1 MTRSHLS
8 LVRKIARTTLALTCA
23 ALTPLALTQRASA
36 QVTASSQ
43 TVITGAIGNATG
55 VAIDRLGNLYIAD
68 GASNA
73 LLSSQGSNAAPAS
86 VLTGLTAP
94 AQLAVDTAGNLY
106 VANGTSNQVVK
117 IPYQSGALNVN
128 ATVTLGTG
136 LGTVTGVAVDNS
148 NNVYIVDAT
157 NKQLVKLASTTQT
170 VLTTALSAPK
180 QVAVDRLGN
189 VYIADAGSNMVVY
202 LPVGGGAASTVGTGL
217 NKPSGVA
224 TDAANNIYI
233 ADTGNGRVLEI
244 PSVSG
249 VPNTAGQIVL
259 TSTISAPAAL
269 TLDSRGS
276 LYIASANSVYRY
288 TAGGIYFGLLPV
300 GTTSQTFPVTLSFAG
315 PAAPAAIKVLTT
327 GITGLDYKDAGND
340 TCAAGATYAA
350 GNTCTVNVTFT
361 PAGVGPRYG
370 AIALYDATNKVIGR
384 VFLGGAGLGAL
395 LTIDP
400 GTLTALTP
408 TVNATAPF
416 NVLTTPHSVIT
427 DAAGNIFLAETGYT
441 TTTAPITAY
450 PARILEI
457 PAGQTTATVIATQGN
472 NGIAING
479 AGDLIIATGGATV
492 LLYPNEN
499 GTLNPTDVITLG
511 SGYARARVA
520 KTDVAGNVLWCDASG
535 NTLYE
540 QQVSAAIAGTAPTK
554 IPLTGY
560 STACLGV
567 ALDLYGNIAVADG
580 TAGKVLYIP
589 VNGTTPY
596 ETGSG
601 YAGAWGV
608 TFDASGSVWIGSST
622 TSVLG
627 RIPNENGTLVGADQ
641 TLSTVDGVKGFD
653 MWMDDTTGTLY
664 TTQGTGN
671 QIAFINIV
679 NRLATTHAF
688 ASTAIGNTTAS
699 TPYILSDS
707 GNQPATFTNG
717 GTVSFYD
724 TLDFPAVTGTS
735 PACNFTLSFSPGF
748 TCNLA
753 YAYAPQSNG
762 ARSATIDISS
772 TAVNN
777 AVLTLT
783 GTTTTAVAGTAT
795 LALALTTP
803 ATGSPAPG
811 QPLLFTAT
819 ATPSAATAATGPLT
833 FYVDGV
839 AKSSA
844 ILASNAASFSIP
856 AGLALG
862 SHTIGVTYAGDKNY
876 APITTAVT
884 TTISIVAATSTTTL
898 VASGTDVAVN
908 QTVNLTATVPGITG
922 LKTPTGT
929 ITFKDTSTSTT
940 LGTGTLNA
948 SGVATINAS
957 FATAGTHAIQ
967 ATYAGDAV
975 YSGSTSSSV
984 VITVGTFTATA
995 TALAVSPVQPT
1006 GGYTFGTAL
1015 TAAIAVTPQTGSG
1028 TPTGAIDLL
1037 LDGSP
1042 ITVNSALTSGKVAL
1056 TLSSINAGTHTLV
1069 AYYSGDTT
1077 YATSASSGFSF
1088 TVVKAS
1094 TATTSSTSSTANFAS
1109 VPVTF
1114 TANVSNVNVP
1124 TAAPSGT
1131 VTFFVGKASLGT
1143 VPVTAGSAAL
1153 TTTLLPAG
1161 TDSITAVYSGDAN
1174 DVTSTSAAITDV
1186 VTIVPT
1192 TLTLTAAPSVL
1203 VSGSTSVLTATVVG
1217 SPITGSFSGTITFYN
1232 GTTALATT
1240 NVSSGGTATYTT
1252 AAITAPTT
1260 AFTAT
1265 YSGNAVYATSTTATP
1280 TTVYTTDA
1288 GGSGVIATTTLG
1300 SGFTTTAG
1308 TAVDISGN
1316 LYISDATKG
1325 TVALITGG
1333 AGAQTT
1339 VASGLTSPSG
1349 LAVDGTGDL
1358 FIATGTTVTEYP
1370 SANGALSV
1378 SGAKKLGTSLGTVIG
1393 VAVDAAGNVY
1403 AADATNKQLVKIVP
1417 STSTQTVLS
1426 STLINPQ
1433 QVAVDSLGDVYVA
1446 DGTGNRVVYITAT
1459 GTASTVGTGLLNP
1472 TGVTVDAYNNVY
1484 IADTGNNRVL
1494 RIPFV
1499 GTAPSTAGQAILIPT
1514 VTAPGQLTI
1523 DRHLALYIGQG
1534 TSIFKWQSGAA
1545 SFGVLTPGVT
1555 SPTYTLTVT
1564 FPNAIT
1570 PAAINVL
1577 SSGQALGEYATTG
1590 GTCKAGTAYT
1600 AGQSCTVT
1608 VAFTAGATPGIRPGA
1623 VTFTAAAGQPLL
1635 TVYMGGVVY
1644 APAFYFDNP
1653 LVPLNKGVS
1662 VGTVNGLALAA
1673 IRGIAADGLG
1683 NVYLCDNTN
1692 GRIIQTNTTGST
1704 ATVLYTNTGCG
1715 SVALDGAGNLIVDD
1729 MGNNR
1734 MLLLPNENGAINGND
1749 AYIAATG
1756 FSGPRGMTLDG
1767 FGNIAV
1773 ADSTNVRVV
1782 IAPIGGAPISQSIP
1796 NIAGL
1801 KAPYDVAV
1809 DWQGNIAVADNS
1821 LNQIFYLPASGTGT
1835 TTVGPILCIPYA
1847 LAMDGAGAIYT
1858 TETGSTT
1865 TTGGVTTTT
1874 CPTGSAFGG
1883 ADVVRIAPGSTFY
1896 YQADGHASNDFAVAL
1911 DPQGNLYTSYAGN
1924 FAVQNRTS
1932 PPLTFSATIGTPSAA
1947 QPYTVVNGGPAPAT
1961 FTNATGIFYLD
1972 SLDFAVATA
1981 STQPCTFTGTFA
1993 PGAACEFGLVFNPVQ
2008 TGTRTADF
2016 TPAANQAN
2024 IGTSY
2029 VALTGT
2035 ATGTT
2040 TTSATSLALALTAP
2054 ANGLPFPY
2062 KSLSLT
2068 STLSG
2073 GSSPTGTVS
2082 LSIDGV
2088 FYGSQK
2094 AAATNTFV
2102 IAAGLSAGFHT
2113 AIATYSGDSANT
2125 TSSATLIVSAAG
2137 ATASAATLAIS
2148 PNAIAVLTP
2157 SNVSSCPYAGA
2168 VSFSSCTPV
2177 TLTAT
2182 VTGTS
2187 GGAIPTTIVQFEDSG
2202 VVIGQA
2208 TLNAAGVAT
2217 LVYNGFF
2224 TQGTHKLTANYIG
2237 DLTYAAA
2244 ISPAQTLTASYPGDY
2259 TLSLN
2264 PTSLTLTAGQVSSIT
2279 ISAIPVTGAPGGF
2292 YNGQI
2297 GLTCTGLP
2305 VYATCAVSPN
2315 TLYLDGT
2322 GTPTA
2327 GTLSIITQA
2336 GFVKNSSPF
2345 DGPLG
2350 TSAVRLCILPGMSL
2364 LLLFGSAKLRRRRG
2378 LVHAAATRNLLYVI
2392 ALAGLLSSVV
2402 ACGSHA
2408 ALAPKSGTYTV
2419 TVSGSGT
2426 GGVNH
2431 TVTMQVTIK

>member
-8 LVRKIARTTLALTCA
+8 LVRQIVRTTVALALA
-23 ALTPLALTQRASA
+23 AFSQRAFA

-43 TVITGAIGNATG
+43 TVITSAIGNAAG
-55 VAIDRLGNLYIAD
+55 VTVDALGNLYIAD
-68 GASNA
+68 GSNNA
-73 LLSSQGSNAAPAS
+73 LLSSQGSNAVPAS
-86 VLTGLTAP
+86 LLTGLTAP
-94 AQLAVDTAGNLY
+94 GQLAVDTAGNLY
-106 VANGTSNQVVK
+106 VANGTSKQVVK
-117 IPYQSGALNVN
+117 IPYQSGSLNVN
-128 ATVTLGTG
+128 ATVNLGTG
-136 LGTVTGVAVDNS
+136 LGTVTGVAVDLS

-157 NKQLVKLASTTQT
+157 NKQLVKLAGTTQT

-189 VYIADAGSNMVVY
+189 VYIADSGSNTVVY

-233 ADTGNGRVLEI
+233 ADTGNGRILEI
-244 PSVSG
+244 PFVAG
-249 VPNTAGQIVL
+249 VPSTTVQNVL

-269 TLDSRGS
+269 ALDSRGG

-288 TAGGIYFGLLPV
+288 TAGSIYFGLLPV
-300 GTTSQTFPVTLSFAG
+300 GTTSQTFPVTLTFTGA
-315 PAAPAAIKVLTT
+315 AAPTTIKVLTT
-327 GITGLDYKDAGND
+327 GISGLDYKDAGND

-350 GNTCTVNVTFT
+350 GNTCVVNVTFT

-370 AIALYDATNKVIGR
+370 AIVLYDVNNKVLAR
-384 VFLGGAGLGAL
+384 AFLGGGGLGAL
-395 LTIDP
+395 ITIDP
-400 GTLTALTP
+400 GTLTTITP
-408 TVNATAPF
+408 TSSTAPAALF
-416 NVLTTPHSVIT
+416 TPRGLTT
-427 DAAGNIFLAETGYT
+427 DAGGDIFLADYSNN
-441 TTTAPITAY
+441 
-450 PARILEI
+450 RILEI
-457 PAGQTTATVIATQGN
+457 PAGQAAPTTPTATFIATTGTQSV
-472 NGIAING
+472 AING
-479 AGDLIIATGGATV
+479 AGDLINASGGSTV
-492 LLYPNEN
+492 TLIPYEN
-499 GTLNPTDVITLG
+499 GTWNIADVVSIG
-511 SGYARARVA
+511 SGLSKVRVA
-520 KTDVAGNVLWCDASG
+520 KVDVGGNIFYCDNGTDSIYETQIGGTPVKTVL
-535 NTLYE
+535 T
-540 QQVSAAIAGTAPTK
+540 GTAT
-554 IPLTGY
+554 
-560 STACLGV
+560 SCLGIAV
-567 ALDLYGNIAVADG
+567 DLYGNIVTADG
-580 TAGKVLYIP
+580 STGKVLYIP
-589 VNGTTPY
+589 VNGSTPY

-601 YAGAWGV
+601 FAGAWGV
-608 TFDASGSVWIGSST
+608 TFDASGSVWVSSSST
-622 TSVLG
+622 KVLG
-627 RIPNENGTLVGADQ
+627 RIPNENGALVGSDQ
-641 TLSTVDGVKGFD
+641 ITSTVDNIAGYD
-653 MWMDDTTGTLY
+653 LWIDNATGTLY
-664 TTQGTGN
+664 TTNASGTTETN
-671 QIAFINIV
+671 FNVV

-688 ASTAIGNTTAS
+688 ASTAIGVTTAS

-735 PACNFTLSFSPGF
+735 PACNFTLTFAAGF

-753 YAYAPQSNG
+753 YAYSPQSNG
-762 ARSATIDISS
+762 ARSATINISS

-783 GTTTTAVAGTAT
+783 GTTTTAVTGTAT

-811 QPLLFTAT
+811 QPLTFTAT
-819 ATPSAATAATGPLT
+819 ATPSAATAASGPLT

-844 ILASNAASFSIP
+844 ILASNAATFSIP

-884 TTISIVAATSTTTL
+884 TTISIVAATSSTTL
-898 VASGTDVAVN
+898 VASGTDVALN
-908 QTVNLTATVPGITG
+908 QAVTLTATVPGITG
-922 LKTPTGT
+922 LKLPTGT

-948 SGVATINAS
+948 SGVASFNAS
-957 FATAGTHAIQ
+957 FSTAGTHAVQ

-995 TALAVSPVQPT
+995 TALAVSPAQPP

-1042 ITVNSALTSGKVAL
+1042 VTVNSALSAGKVSL

-1088 TVVKAS
+1088 TVVQAS
-1094 TATTSSTSSTANFAS
+1094 TATTLSTSSTANFAS

-1114 TANVSNVNVP
+1114 KANVSNVNVP
-1124 TAAPSGT
+1124 TAVPTGT

-1143 VPVTAGSAAL
+1143 APLSAGSASL

-1203 VSGSTSVLTATVVG
+1203 VSGSTAVLTATIVG
-1217 SPITGSFSGTITFYN
+1217 TPITGSFGGTVTFYS

-1240 NVSSGGTATYTT
+1240 NISSGGTASYTT
-1252 AAITAPTT
+1252 AVITAPITT
-1260 AFTAT
+1260 YTAT
-1265 YSGNAVYATSTTATP
+1265 YSGNAVYAPSSSATP

-1288 GGSGVIATTTLG
+1288 GGSGVIATATLG
-1300 SGFTTTAG
+1300 SGFTTTTG
-1308 TAVDISGN
+1308 TAVDISSN

-1339 VASGLTSPSG
+1339 VASGLTAPSG
-1349 LAVDGTGDL
+1349 LAVDGAGDL
-1358 FIATGTTVTEYP
+1358 FIATGTSVTEYP
-1370 SANGALSV
+1370 SASGKLNVA
-1378 SGAKKLGTSLGTVIG
+1378 GAKQLGTSLGTLIG
-1393 VAVDAAGNVY
+1393 VAVDPAGNVY
-1403 AADATNKQLVKIVP
+1403 AADTTNKQLVKIVP
-1417 STSTQTVLS
+1417 STNTQTVLS

-1446 DGTGNRVVYITAT
+1446 DGTGNRVVYITAA
-1459 GTASTVGTGLLNP
+1459 GIASTVGTGLLNP

-1484 IADTGNNRVL
+1484 IADTGNNRVVK
-1494 RIPFV
+1494 IPFV
-1499 GTAPSTAGQAILIPT
+1499 GSAPSTAGQSVLIPT
-1514 VTAPGQLTI
+1514 VNAPGQLTI
-1523 DRHLALYIGQG
+1523 DRRLALYIGQG
-1534 TSIFKWQSGAA
+1534 TSIYKWQSGAA
-1545 SFGVLTPGVT
+1545 SFGVLTPGLT
-1555 SPTYTLTVT
+1555 SPVYTLTVT

-1577 SSGQALGEYATTG
+1577 TAGQPLGEYATTG

-1600 AGQSCTVT
+1600 AGQTCTVNLT
-1608 VAFTAGATPGIRPGA
+1608 FTAGTTAGIRPGA
-1623 VTFTAAAGQPLL
+1623 VTFTTAAGQPLL
-1635 TVYMGGVVY
+1635 TAYMGGVVY
-1644 APAFYFDNP
+1644 APAFNFDNP
-1653 LVPLNKGVS
+1653 LAPLVKAVTIS
-1662 VGTVNGLALAA
+1662 PVNGVGYSV

-1683 NVYLCDNTN
+1683 NVYFCDNTN
-1692 GRIIQTNTTGST
+1692 GRIIQTTPTGSP
-1704 ATVLYTNTGCG
+1704 ASLLYSGTGCG

-1734 MLLLPNENGAINGND
+1734 MILLPNENGVINGND
-1749 AYIAATG
+1749 AYIVATG
-1756 FSGPRGMTLDG
+1756 FSAPRGMTLDG

-1773 ADSTNVRVV
+1773 ADTTNIRVV
-1782 IAPIGGAPISQSIP
+1782 VAPIGGAATTQNIP
-1796 NIAGL
+1796 TFSTL
-1801 KAPYDVAV
+1801 KAPYDAAI
-1809 DWQGNIAVADNS
+1809 DWQGNIAVADS
-1821 LNQIFYLPASGTGT
+1821 TLQQIAYLPATGSGPT
-1835 TTVGPILCIPYA
+1835 TLGPPLCAPYA
-1847 LAMDGAGAIYT
+1847 IALDGAGAAYV
-1858 TETGSTT
+1858 TETSA
-1865 TTGGVTTTT
+1865 T
-1874 CPTGSAFGG
+1874 CPTGAVAAGN
-1883 ADVVRIAPGSTFY
+1883 DVVRIAPGSTFY
-1896 YQADGHASNDFAVAL
+1896 YQADSHDTNDDAVAL
-1911 DPQGNLYTSYAGN
+1911 DPQGNLYTAYGGGFVFQTRTAPILSFSSTVGVVTVA
-1924 FAVQNRTS
+1924 QN
-1932 PPLTFSATIGTPSAA
+1932 
-1947 QPYTVVNGGPAPAT
+1947 YTVVNGGPAPAT
-1961 FTNATGIFYLD
+1961 FTSTAGIFYLD
-1972 SLDFAVATA
+1972 SLDFALTA
-1981 STQPCTFTGTFA
+1981 AATQPCTFTGTFA
-1993 PGAACEFGLVFNPVQ
+1993 PGAACEFGITFDPVQ
-2008 TGTRTADF
+2008 AGPRVANF

-2029 VALTGT
+2029 VALQGNYTSVTVPTT
-2035 ATGTT
+2035 AATT
-2040 TTSATSLALALTAP
+2040 LTLALTAP

-2062 KSLSLT
+2062 KSLTLT
-2068 STLSG
+2068 SSLSG

-2102 IAAGLSAGFHT
+2102 IASGLSAGFHT
-2113 AIATYSGDSANT
+2113 AVATYSGDTANT

-2137 ATASAATLAIS
+2137 ATTSTATLAIS
-2148 PNAIAVLTP
+2148 PNAVAVLTP
-2157 SNVSSCPYAGA
+2157 NNVSTCPYAGA

-2182 VTGTS
+2182 VTGTP
-2187 GGAIPTTIVQFEDSG
+2187 GGAVPTTIVQFEDSG

-2244 ISPAQTLTASYPGDY
+2244 ISTPQILTASYPGDY
-2259 TLSLN
+2259 TLSLT
-2264 PTSLTLTAGQVSSIT
+2264 PASLTLTAGQVSSIT

-2297 GLTCTGLP
+2297 GLTCAGLP
-2305 VYATCAVSPN
+2305 TYATCAVSPN

-2322 GTPTA
+2322 GSTA
-2327 GTLSIITQA
+2327 TGTLSIITQA

-2350 TSAVRLCILPGMSL
+2350 TSAIRLCILPGMSL
-2364 LLLFGSAKLRRRRG
+2364 LLLVGSAKLRRRRG

-2419 TVSGSGT
+2419 TVTGSGT

-2431 TVTMQVTIK
+2431 SVTMQVTIQ

>member
-8 LVRKIARTTLALTCA
+8 LVRKIALSTLALTCA
-23 ALTPLALTQRASA
+23 ALTPLVLTQSASA

-68 GASNA
+68 GSSNA

-128 ATVTLGTG
+128 ATVNLGTG

-189 VYIADAGSNMVVY
+189 VYIADSGSNTVVY

-217 NKPSGVA
+217 NAPSGVA
-224 TDAANNIYI
+224 TDASNNVYI

-244 PSVSG
+244 PSVAG

-259 TSTISAPAAL
+259 TSTISTPAAL

-288 TAGGIYFGLLPV
+288 TAGAIYFGLLPV

-400 GTLTALTP
+400 GTLTAITP

-416 NVLTTPHSVIT
+416 NILTTPHGVIT
-427 DAAGNIFLAETGYT
+427 DAAGNIFIAETGYT
-441 TTTAPITAY
+441 TTTSPITAY

-457 PAGQTTATVIATQGN
+457 PVGQTTATVIATQGN

-520 KTDVAGNVLWCDASG
+520 KTDVGGNVIWCDASG

-601 YAGAWGV
+601 FAGAWGV
-608 TFDASGSVWIGSST
+608 TFDASGSVWVGSST

-671 QIAFINIV
+671 QIAFFNVV
-679 NRLATTHAF
+679 NRLATTHTF

-735 PACNFTLSFSPGF
+735 PACNYTLTFAAGF

-753 YAYAPQSNG
+753 YAYAPQSSG
-762 ARSATIDISS
+762 ARNATINISS

-783 GTTTTAVAGTAT
+783 GTTATAVAGTAT

-803 ATGSPAPG
+803 ASGSPAPG
-811 QPLLFTAT
+811 QPLAFTAT
-819 ATPSAATAATGPLT
+819 ITPSATTAASGPLT
-833 FYVDGV
+833 FSVDGV

-844 ILASNAASFSIP
+844 ILASNAATFSIP

-884 TTISIVAATSTTTL
+884 TTVSIVAATSTTTL
-898 VASGTDVAVN
+898 VASGTDVALN

-948 SGVATINAS
+948 SGVATINAT
-957 FATAGTHAIQ
+957 FATAGTHAVQ

-995 TALAVSPVQPT
+995 TSLAVSPAQPT

-1042 ITVNSALTSGKVAL
+1042 ITINSAITSGKVAI
-1056 TLSSINAGTHTLV
+1056 TLSSISAGTHTLF

-1088 TVVKAS
+1088 IVVKAS
-1094 TATTSSTSSTANFAS
+1094 TATTISTSSTANFAS
-1109 VPVTF
+1109 VPVTL

-1124 TAAPSGT
+1124 TASPTGT

-1143 VPVTAGSAAL
+1143 VPVSAGSAIL

-1186 VTIVPT
+1186 ITIVPST
-1192 TLTLTAAPSVL
+1192 ITVTAAPSVL
-1203 VSGSTSVLTATVVG
+1203 ASGSTSVLTATVVG
-1217 SPITGSFSGTITFYN
+1217 SPITGSFSGTVTFYS
-1232 GTTALATT
+1232 GTTALATA

-1252 AAITAPTT
+1252 AAITAATT

-1265 YSGNAVYATSTTATP
+1265 YSGNAVYAPSTTATP
-1280 TTVYTTDA
+1280 TTIYTTDA
-1288 GGSGVIATTTLG
+1288 GGSGVIATATLG

-1339 VASGLTSPSG
+1339 VSSGLTAPSG

-1358 FIATGTTVTEYP
+1358 FVATGTTVAEYP
-1370 SANGALSV
+1370 SASGKLNV
-1378 SGAKKLGTSLGTVIG
+1378 SGAKQLGTGLGTVIG

-1446 DGTGNRVVYITAT
+1446 DGTGNRVVYIPAT

-1484 IADTGNNRVL
+1484 IADTGNNRVVK
-1494 RIPFV
+1494 IPFV
-1499 GTAPSTAGQAILIPT
+1499 GTAPSTAGQSILIPT

-1523 DRHLALYIGQG
+1523 DRRLALYIGQG
-1534 TSIFKWQSGAA
+1534 TSIYKWQSGAA
-1545 SFGVLTPGVT
+1545 SFGVLTPGLT
-1555 SPTYTLTVT
+1555 SPVYTLTVT

-1590 GTCKAGTAYT
+1590 GTCKAGTVYT
-1600 AGQSCTVT
+1600 AGQSCTVNVT
-1608 VAFTAGATPGIRPGA
+1608 FTPGSVAGIRPGA
-1623 VTFTAAAGQPLL
+1623 VIFTTAAGQPLL
-1635 TVYMGGVVY
+1635 TAYMGGVVY
-1644 APAFYFDNP
+1644 APAFNFDNP
-1653 LVPLNKGVS
+1653 LAPLVKAVTIA
-1662 VGTVNGLALAA
+1662 TVNGIGYSV
-1673 IRGIAADGLG
+1673 IRGIASDGLG
-1683 NVYLCDNTN
+1683 NVYFCDNTN
-1692 GRIIQTNTTGST
+1692 GRIIQTTTIGSP
-1704 ATVLYTNTGCG
+1704 ASLLYSGTGCG

-1734 MLLLPNENGAINGND
+1734 MILLPNENGVINGND
-1749 AYIAATG
+1749 AYIVATG
-1756 FSGPRGMTLDG
+1756 FSAPRGMTLDG
-1767 FGNIAV
+1767 FGNIDV

-1782 IAPIGGAPISQSIP
+1782 VAPIGGALTTQNIP
-1796 NIAGL
+1796 TFSNL

-1809 DWQGNIAVADNS
+1809 DWQGNMAVADS
-1821 LNQIFYLPASGTGT
+1821 TLQQIAYLPANGSGAT
-1835 TTVGPILCIPYA
+1835 TLGPPLCAPYA
-1847 LAMDGAGAIYT
+1847 LAIDGAGAVYV
-1858 TETGSTT
+1858 TETSTT
-1865 TTGGVTTTT
+1865 CATGAVAAGN
-1874 CPTGSAFGG
+1874 
-1883 ADVVRIAPGSTFY
+1883 DVVRIAPGSTFY
-1896 YQADGHASNDFAVAL
+1896 YQADSHDTNDNAVAL
-1911 DPQGNLYTSYAGN
+1911 DPQGNLYTAYGGG
-1924 FAVQNRTS
+1924 FVIENRTT

-1972 SLDFAVATA
+1972 SLDFTVAAAT
-1981 STQPCTFTGTFA
+1981 TQPCTFTGTFA
-1993 PGAACEFGLVFNPVQ
+1993 PGTACEFGLVFNPVQ
-2008 TGTRTADF
+2008 IGTRTADF

-2024 IGTSY
+2024 VGTSY
-2029 VALTGT
+2029 VALTGN

-2040 TTSATSLALALTAP
+2040 TTSATTLALALTAP

-2062 KSLSLT
+2062 KSLTLT

-2094 AAATNTFV
+2094 AAATNPFV
-2102 IAAGLSAGFHT
+2102 IASGLSAGFHT
-2113 AIATYSGDSANT
+2113 AIATYSGDSTNT
-2125 TSSATLIVSAAG
+2125 TSAATLIVSAAG
-2137 ATASAATLAIS
+2137 TTASAATLAIS
-2148 PNAIAVLTP
+2148 PNAVAVLTP

-2177 TLTAT
+2177 TLTAM

-2322 GTPTA
+2322 GSTA
-2327 GTLSIITQA
+2327 TGTLSIITQA

-2378 LVHAAATRNLLYVI
+2378 LVHAAATRNLLYII

-2419 TVSGSGT
+2419 TVTGTGT

-2431 TVTMQVTIK
+2431 NVTMQVTIQ